1 MEKYCFLLSYELIFF
16 YILNCPIT
24 SKIIYRGHMA
34 PLPPS
39 TGKFTP
45 VIKELLDSSAR
56 NSIAWATSSTV
67 PGRPKACVSL
77 QCSKN

>member
-1 MEKYCFLLSYELIFF
+1 MFH
-16 YILNCPIT
+16 
-24 SKIIYRGHMA
+24 RGHIA

-45 VIKELLDSSAR
+45 VINELLDSSAR
-56 NSIAWATSSTV
+56 NIIASATSSTV

-77 QCSKN
+77 HRSKN